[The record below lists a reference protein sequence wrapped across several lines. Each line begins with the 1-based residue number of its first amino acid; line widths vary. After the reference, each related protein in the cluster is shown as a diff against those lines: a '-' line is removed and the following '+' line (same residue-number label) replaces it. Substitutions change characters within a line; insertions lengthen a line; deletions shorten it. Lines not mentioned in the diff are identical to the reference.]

1 MKKDCAR
8 VIKENNALHVQIIQ
22 QAEVHNEKQMENYQ
36 RVKELEKEISELSFW
51 KHQAQS
57 RLDVTEKENAS
68 VKERLRDVMNLGELT
83 YKHRILLCRNRQVL
97 LLMPTAA
104 MQVPRDIL

>member
-22 QAEVHNEKQMENYQ
+22 QAEQHNEQQLQHYQ

-57 RLDVTEKENAS
+57 RLEVTEKENAS
-68 VKERLRDVMNLGELT
+68 VKERLKDLMNLGERT
-83 YKHRILLCRNRQVL
+83 YIHRFMVQDG
-97 LLMPTAA
+97 PSAG
-104 MQVPRDIL
+104 